1 MSWFTKILR
10 RRRLIVALG
19 FILLI
24 LMIWIAGAKF
34 LLDWSLAVRVLG
46 TIIVVFLWLLLIMY
60 ERMQEI
66 RSAGMLEQSLQAQAE
81 AQMRG
86 VRPEKR
92 AEIEQFQKE
101 LAAAIESLKKSKI
114 GRGRSGKA
122 ALYALPWYMMI
133 GPPAAGKTTAVKN
146 SGLEF
151 PFGAD
156 KEFRGVGGTRNCD
169 WFFSNSAILLDTA
182 GRFVT
187 EDEDR
192 EEWHAFLD
200 TLKKH
205 RRRKPING
213 VIVGMS
219 IADLLNATP
228 DELEWHAQTMRKRID
243 ELIQRLGIRFPVYLV
258 FTKCDLLDGFVEYF
272 EALNR
277 SEREQIWGCAFTPEQ
292 MKSPDLRAE
301 FEKEFQLLIDT
312 LTDTR
317 MARLSNPLKREQR
330 RKVFMFPL
338 QLAVI
343 KEKMV
348 AFTGKLFQANP
359 YEENPLFRGFFLTSG
374 TQEGLPIDRAIE
386 TISRKFGLPPL
397 PPEHFNVEIR
407 PYFIKD
413 LFTDV
418 IIPDQH
424 FLIEQTSR
432 AAQTKRVARLAIA
445 AASMLALLLFG
456 FGVYRAYDDSQ
467 ARMHNLLT
475 GTKEARLL
483 DPRGDWKR
491 NFTILEQ
498 LRKRIDE
505 YDKDAL
511 FFSLGMSRSGTVLEA
526 ARRLYFS
533 KIKDFV
539 SLHLYNELQTRL
551 DDYRPGSRISSE
563 QGINYLKAYLLMGD
577 EIKRLDESEHE
588 FLKTE
593 LMAILAEKLG
603 GSTQQA
609 GVGASFADSLA
620 NSSLQ
625 DWQGLLGAHMQFF
638 VGNLGKEGM
647 PAFKNDARIIKE
659 ARNALNVLITPRE
672 VYNNDIRRKGFSRLP
687 GSFTIATALGGE
699 HTGIFNEGP
708 AVPNLFTQNG
718 YKKFVEETIE
728 SVSRD
733 PSQEDWVF
741 GEVKRN
747 LSEEVRNPVL
757 LKARL
762 EEYYFL
768 EYRKKWWEFLHGV
781 TYEKFSN
788 LQAASECLKTLGDP
802 GISPLK
808 RLLDKTSDEVNFDP
822 GMKNMLEKAGQRVGL
837 NISSHPVDQSFIQL
851 FAFMSGSE
859 NQLAKIL
866 SKFSEAGIKLD
877 ELSREASGG
886 AAKNFAAQVVAG
898 GGELPGAL
906 TEIRRS
912 PGQQDINFQKA
923 LVTLC
928 EAPVRLAWE
937 AVRGAAAGYLN
948 SQWRNLVYDKY
959 ASTLENTFPFKKSGP
974 DANFGEMAAFFGAE
988 GELWKF
994 ANNELQP
1001 FFRSGNLGQPLDWAG
1016 GYGLGLSAEAQKA
1029 FRDAKAIRDALVA
1042 GGNLRIEFDVQILRP
1057 TQHNEIDE
1065 ARLSVG
1071 GQEIIYKVK
1080 QRPPSDKTK
1089 FEWPGAAG
1097 SGAKL
1102 ELWNTKGLLPD
1113 VLLAR
1118 ESVDGQWGWFKMLER
1133 WRPGSS
1139 GRCSFRVKGT
1149 DRNKEYQ
1156 IECII
1161 TSRGKGNP
1169 FTSGFFDFRCP
1180 QQLF

>member
-10 RRRLIVALG
+10 RRRLMVALG

-24 LMIWIAGAKF
+24 LMIWIAGTKF

-46 TIIVVFLWLLLIMY
+46 TIIIVFLWLLLIMY

-66 RSAGMLEQSLQAQAE
+66 RSAGMLEQSLRAQAE
-81 AQMRG
+81 AQVRG
-86 VRPEKR
+86 IRPEKR

-101 LAAAIESLKKSKI
+101 LAAAIDSLKKSKI
-114 GRGRSGKA
+114 GRGRTGKA

-228 DELEWHAQTMRKRID
+228 EELDWHAQTMRKRID

-277 SEREQIWGCAFTPEQ
+277 SEREQVWGCSFTPEQ
-292 MKSPDLRAE
+292 MKSSDLRAE
-301 FEKEFQLLIDT
+301 FEKEFQLLLDA

-338 QLAVI
+338 QLAAI

-386 TISRKFGLPPL
+386 RISRKFGLPPL

-432 AAQTKRVARLAIA
+432 AAQTKRAARLALVVGA
-445 AASMLALLLFG
+445 VLGLLLFG

-475 GTKEARLL
+475 GTKEARQL

-491 NFTILEQ
+491 NFAILEQ
-498 LRKRIDE
+498 LRKRIAD
-505 YDKDAL
+505 YDKDAP
-511 FFSLGMSRSGTVLEA
+511 FFSFGMSRSGSVLEA

-539 SLHLYNELQTRL
+539 NLHLYNELQTRL
-551 DDYRPGSRISSE
+551 DHYRPGGRISSE

-577 EIKRLDESEHE
+577 EINRLDKSEHE

-593 LMAILAEKLG
+593 LMAVLTEKFG
-603 GSTQQA
+603 RSSA
-609 GVGASFADSLA
+609 ADSLT
-620 NSSLQ
+620 NSGLQ
-625 DWQGLLGAHMQFF
+625 DGQGLLGTHMQFF
-638 VGNLGKEGM
+638 VENLGKEGM
-647 PAFKNDARIIKE
+647 PAFKNDGRIIKE

-672 VYNNDIRRKGFSRLP
+672 VYNNDIRRKGFSRFP
-687 GSFTIATALGGE
+687 GSLTIATALGGE
-699 HTGIFNEGP
+699 HASIFLESPGI
-708 AVPNLFTQNG
+708 PNIYTQEG
-718 YKKFVEETIE
+718 YKKFIE
-728 SVSRD
+728 GAIENVSRD

-747 LSEEVRNPVL
+747 LSEEVRNPSL

-762 EEYYFL
+762 EEYYFND
-768 EYRKKWWEFLHGV
+768 YRKKWWEFLQGV
-781 TYEKFSN
+781 TYEKFAD
-788 LQAASECLKTLGDP
+788 LETAAERLKILGDP

-808 RLLDKTSDEVNFDP
+808 KLLDRTGDEVNFDP
-822 GMKNMLEKAGQRVGL
+822 GLKDMLEKAGQRVGL
-837 NISSHPVDQSFIQL
+837 QISSHPVDQNFIQL
-851 FAFMSGSE
+851 FAFMGGSE
-859 NQLAKIL
+859 NQLGRIL
-866 SKFSEAGIKLD
+866 SKLSEAGNKLE
-877 ELSREASGG
+877 ELARDVSGS

-898 GGELPGAL
+898 SGELPGAL

-912 PGQQDINFQKA
+912 PGQQDINFQRA
-923 LVTLC
+923 LAALC
-928 EAPVRLAWE
+928 EAPVKLCWE
-937 AVRGAAAGYLN
+937 TVRGAAAGYLN
-948 SQWRNLVYDKY
+948 VQWRNLVYDKY
-959 ASTLENTFPFKKSGP
+959 SATLASAYPFKKSGP
-974 DANFGEMAAFFGAE
+974 DANLGEMASFFGAE

-994 ANNELQP
+994 VNNELQS
-1001 FFRSGNLGQPLDWAG
+1001 FYRSGNLGQPLSWPG
-1016 GYGLGLSAEAQKA
+1016 GQGLALSGEAQNA
-1029 FRDAKAIRDALVA
+1029 FRDARAIRDALVT
-1042 GGNLRIEFDVQILRP
+1042 GGTLRIEFDVQIKRP
-1057 TQHNEIDE
+1057 TQHNDIDE

-1080 QRPPSDKTK
+1080 QNPPSDKTK
-1089 FEWPGAAG
+1089 FEWPGAMG

-1113 VLLAR
+1113 VLLAT
-1118 ESVDGQWGWFKMLER
+1118 ESIEGQWGWFKVLDK
-1133 WRPGSS
+1133 WKPGSN
-1139 GRCSFRVKGT
+1139 GRCLFRVKGT
-1149 DRNKEYQ
+1149 HARKEYQ
-1156 IECII
+1156 LECTI

-1169 FTSGFFDFRCP
+1169 FTPGFFDFHCP